1 MDLMMNTGEIETAA
15 QQLKNKAGE
24 MEQAIQTAENS
35 ISPLRS
41 FKSPRLTRDLAAWD
55 SLKKNFETALQ
66 SLIEASEELVKAAE
80 ANVSANQ

>member
-35 ISPLRS
+35 ISPLRCS
-41 FKSPRLTRDLAAWD
+41 TTIP
-55 SLKKNFETALQ
+55 
-66 SLIEASEELVKAAE
+66 VP
-80 ANVSANQ
+80 

>member
-1 MDLMMNTGEIETAA
+1 MDISLNTGDIESAA
-15 QQLKNKAGE
+15 QQLKTKAGE
-24 MEQAIQTAENS
+24 MEQAIQTAESS

-41 FKSPRLTRDLAAWD
+41 MKSPRIVRDLETWD

-66 SLIEASEELVKAAE
+66 SLLEASNELVKAAE